1 MKDKTPLVGLVILLS
16 FCSGLRL
23 ERKKE
28 EEVEKDVRGLEE
40 ERRRGKEEERKKCCL
55 IVPYSASQTIQEKR
69 PCEGTSLSFKLLW
82 LAGWPLLGWLAAA
95 WLAGRCL

>member
-28 EEVEKDVRGLEE
+28 EEVVKDVRGLEE
-40 ERRRGKEEERKKCCL
+40 ERRRGNRK
-55 IVPYSASQTIQEKR
+55 YHRQTEIPE
-69 PCEGTSLSFKLLW
+69 
-82 LAGWPLLGWLAAA
+82 
-95 WLAGRCL
+95 

>member
-16 FCSGLRL
+16 FCSGLRV

-28 EEVEKDVRGLEE
+28 EEVVKDVRGLEE

-55 IVPYSASQTIQEKR
+55 IVPYSASQTIQVEAPLR
-69 PCEGTSLSFKLLW
+69 GTLLYKKITQPSAAGSLKEV
-82 LAGWPLLGWLAAA
+82 
-95 WLAGRCL
+95 

>member
-28 EEVEKDVRGLEE
+28 EEVVKDVRGLS
-40 ERRRGKEEERKKCCL
+40 RKEEEEKKKKER
-55 IVPYSASQTIQEKR
+55 SAAS
-69 PCEGTSLSFKLLW
+69 
-82 LAGWPLLGWLAAA
+82 
-95 WLAGRCL
+95 

>member
-28 EEVEKDVRGLEE
+28 EEVEKE
-40 ERRRGKEEERKKCCL
+40 ERGFSRERRKRGKKGKKVRKMPHSSVL
-55 IVPYSASQTIQEKR
+55 GVADDTGRSAPARDTPI
-69 PCEGTSLSFKLLW
+69 
-82 LAGWPLLGWLAAA
+82 
-95 WLAGRCL
+95 

>member
-28 EEVEKDVRGLEE
+28 EEVVKDVRGFEE

-55 IVPYSASQTIQEKR
+55 IVPYSASQTIQVEAPLRGTLLYKKNHSAER
-69 PCEGTSLSFKLLW
+69 SGKLEGGLKGKLEE
-82 LAGWPLLGWLAAA
+82 
-95 WLAGRCL
+95 